1 MTNDALIAA
10 LSHLVSEGRNPD
22 TMDIDLLSSQEI
34 VERLNQQDKQ
44 VPLAVEA
51 VLPQIAQAVDKITA
65 AFKQGGRLIYLGA
78 GTSGRLGVLD
88 ASECPPTFGV
98 SDQMVI
104 GLIAGGKEAMFTAQ
118 EGAEDNATLGAH
130 DLQQIDFSSKDVLV
144 GIAAS
149 GRTPYV
155 IGALEYANDLG
166 ATTIAL
172 SCNPDSPI
180 AEIAQIAISP
190 VVGPEALTGSTRLK
204 SGTAQKLVLNMLTTA
219 SMIRLGKSYQN
230 LMVDVR
236 ATNRKL
242 IARAVRIVMQATD
255 CQREEAEALLKE
267 SHNNAKLAILMHLT
281 GMKLRASDGETLAIG
296 RLLTPRHG
304 RARRVISQS
313 KTRALWA
320 LVLIIDC
327 THSNRV
333 ATPYENAA
341 PALYLHRSL
350 HSIGRSSQFGKP
362 HQGYNIALIPFG
374 SLVHN
379 HPVWLSRAPL
389 SFYSCAGYD
398 QSRHPDNRFDT
409 SCPLVLTVTHS
420 LHKRQAAQY
429 SPLLSIF
436 SCFTLS

>member
-281 GMKLRASDGETLAIG
+281 GMNYEQATAKLSQLDGFLRRAMEE
-296 RLLTPRHG
+296 H
-304 RARRVISQS
+304 
-313 KTRALWA
+313 
-320 LVLIIDC
+320 
-327 THSNRV
+327 
-333 ATPYENAA
+333 EE
-341 PALYLHRSL
+341 
-350 HSIGRSSQFGKP
+350 
-362 HQGYNIALIPFG
+362 
-374 SLVHN
+374 
-379 HPVWLSRAPL
+379 
-389 SFYSCAGYD
+389 
-398 QSRHPDNRFDT
+398 
-409 SCPLVLTVTHS
+409 
-420 LHKRQAAQY
+420 
-429 SPLLSIF
+429 
-436 SCFTLS
+436 